1 MIRYVSGSKKEKVER
16 EIYACKN
23 RIGMSQLL
31 MIPVAVFMVLS
42 WMIALNFFNT
52 ASVISIFILIIL
64 VSVVFISS
72 NELKELEKELEKVK
86 DDVHPYVADMTLE
99 EVQDYLAEQMA
110 EEIIK
115 SGALDGEGGRT

>member
-1 MIRYVSGSKKEKVER
+1 
-16 EIYACKN
+16 
-23 RIGMSQLL
+23 
-31 MIPVAVFMVLS
+31 
-42 WMIALNFFNT
+42 MIALNFFNT